1 MLERKRARASSPS
14 SPLAT
19 VDDIQRRLIRPSSAS
34 SPPPISTFS
43 SPPEDRRAQIQKH
56 SSQSKLRQTNY
67 KLEDYL
73 DLNLLADVSSRIGR
87 AKKVETTS
95 LKKEDGDFKWP
106 VNELKVLVVESGKE
120 AVNLNDDVDLTEEV
134 VDGDAETCT
143 AFRRFERSALRRFR
157 R

>member
-1 MLERKRARASSPS
+1 MSERKRARASSPS

-19 VDDIQRRLIRPSSAS
+19 VDDIQRRLRRPSSAS

-56 SSQSKLRQTNY
+56 SSESKLRTTNY

-73 DLNLLADVSSRIGR
+73 DLNLLAEVSSKIGR
-87 AKKVETTS
+87 RKKGETTS
-95 LKKEDGDFKWP
+95 LKREVGDFEWP
-106 VNELKVLVVESGKE
+106 INELKVLVVESDKG
-120 AVNLNDDVDLTEEV
+120 AVSLNDDVDLSEEFG
-134 VDGDAETCT
+134 DGDVESCT
-143 AFRRFERSALRRFR
+143 AFGRFERSALRRFR